1 MEPLVSTAK
10 IAGML
15 TSALLSIGVPIL
27 LLVLWRKRTR
37 APWIAALC
45 GSAIFIVFVF
55 VLESICHRFVLF
67 GNGSLP
73 AFMNAH
79 PWAYATYGAL
89 AAGVFEETGRFV
101 AFRWLL
107 RKQEGKETSVMYGI
121 GHGGIESII
130 LAGVAAI
137 ANIAFVLSLN
147 AMGADAMIAAAGPQ
161 AATVQASIDSLAST
175 GAGMFFV
182 SGIERM
188 TAIALHISLSVFV
201 FMAVKRKRFVL
212 YPVAILLHAGVDF
225 FAVLYQQGII
235 TSIALIEILIAAV
248 TAVIAVYAVRLYQRD
263 VQPLDD
269 SPAQDVL
276 PDESEPAP
284 EEV

>member
-1 MEPLVSTAK
+1 MEALVSTAK

-27 LLVLWRKRTR
+27 LLILWRKRTH
-37 APWIAALC
+37 APWVAALC

-67 GNGSLP
+67 GTGALP
-73 AFMNAH
+73 TFMNAH
-79 PWAYATYGAL
+79 PWVYATYGAL

-101 AFRWLL
+101 AFKWLL
-107 RKQEGKETSVMYGI
+107 KKHDGKETSVMYGI

-130 LAGVAAI
+130 LAGVTAI
-137 ANIAFVLSLN
+137 ANLAFVFSLN
-147 AMGADAMIAAAGPQ
+147 AMGADAMLASAGAQ
-161 AATVQASIDSLAST
+161 AATVQASIDTLINTS
-175 GAGMFFV
+175 AGMFFV

-188 TAIALHISLSVFV
+188 TAIALHISLSVLV
-201 FMAVKRKRFVL
+201 FMAVKRKRFIL

-248 TAVIAVYAVRLYQRD
+248 TAVIALYAVRLYQKD
-263 VQPLDD
+263 VQP
-269 SPAQDVL
+269 Q
-276 PDESEPAP
+276 EENPAP
-284 EEV
+284 EEA